1 MNLAGKV
8 AVVTGAGQG
17 IGAEYASHLASLG
30 AAVATGDINA
40 ATAAATAKRIEEAG
54 GHAIGVGVDVSDAS
68 SVGDFAA
75 RVKDELGPA
84 HILVNNAAI
93 YHSMQIAPLVDISI
107 EYWRKIFSVN
117 LDGALL
123 CTQAF
128 VPQMIARNWGRIVN
142 QTSIAAYS
150 RGIGHYSVSKLAL
163 VGLTINLAAEL
174 GQHGITVN
182 AIAPGPIM
190 TDATRTIVPAAALQQ
205 LAQNT
210 PIRKEG
216 MPSDLRGVLGFLVSD
231 DAAWMTG
238 QTLIVD
244 GGLTVHI

>member
-1 MNLAGKV
+1 MSLAGKV

-17 IGAEYASHLASLG
+17 IGADYATFLASLG
-30 AAVATGDINA
+30 ASVAVADINA
-40 ATAAATAKRIEEAG
+40 ETASATAKQIKEAG
-54 GHAIGVGVDVSDAS
+54 GKAIAVGVDVSDAG
-68 SVGDFAA
+68 SVGELAA
-75 RVKDELGPA
+75 QVKRELGPA

-93 YHSMQIAPLVDISI
+93 YHSLELSPIMQVDIG
-107 EYWRKIFSVN
+107 YWRKVFAVN

-123 CTQAF
+123 CSQAF
-128 VPQMIARNWGRIVN
+128 APQMIERGWGRIIN
-142 QTSIAAYS
+142 QTSIAAYN
-150 RGIGHYSVSKLAL
+150 RGLGHYCVSKLAL
-163 VGLTINLAAEL
+163 VGLTINMAAEL
-174 GQHGITVN
+174 GPHGITVN

-190 TDATRTIVPAAALQQ
+190 TDATRKIVPAQALEQ
-205 LAQNT
+205 LALNT

-216 MPSDLRGVLGFLVSD
+216 MPSDLRGVLRFLASD